1 MFILWVHF
9 VFTYKDNDSIHLHVY
24 LKAKYFGVSIDL
36 TSLGTYLLSQ
46 L

>member
-9 VFTYKDNDSIHLHVY
+9 VFTYKDNDSIHLDVY